1 MERSPTFSSTEVVAV
16 ALAAASA
23 LGGIVI
29 GLSRAQANAA
39 REQLLVSRA
48 AEANAASRLNQA
60 FGRVRQ
66 ASVTPSL
73 PSPQLKQTATELT
86 SRFNESARPALERLV
101 ETAVSQAETTRTGGV
116 ALRGKLHDAAET
128 LTPLASDVVTVV
140 KERVDRAAE
149 RTTDVAPA
157 VVTRTASA
165 ADRAASRSTA
175 LVKDSAATAGWLAAA
190 MVLIYYVILTPERR
204 GQLGEAIATA
214 SEQIRLL
221 IQDFQG
227 YEEEL

>member
-1 MERSPTFSSTEVVAV
+1 MERSTTFSSTEVVAV

-39 REQLLVSRA
+39 REQLLISRA

-60 FGRVRQ
+60 FGRMRPT
-66 ASVTPSL
+66 SVTPSL
-73 PSPQLKQTATELT
+73 PSPQIKQTAIELT
-86 SRFNESARPALERLV
+86 SRINESARPALGRLV
-101 ETAVSQAETTRTGGV
+101 ETAVAQAETTRTGGA
-116 ALRGKLHDAAET
+116 ALRGKLQDAVET
-128 LTPLASDVVTVV
+128 LSPVASDAVSMV

-149 RTTDVAPA
+149 RTTDVAPTVA
-157 VVTRTASA
+157 RRTASA
-165 ADRAASRSTA
+165 ADRVASRSTA
-175 LVKDSAATAGWLAAA
+175 LVKDTAATAGWLAAA
-190 MVLIYYVILTPERR
+190 VALIYYVILTPERR

-214 SEQIRLL
+214 SEQMRLL